1 MKLIAFEQR
10 DFDGLYSFMQPLW
23 HETYGGFLS
32 KEHID
37 RLLDC
42 YFSPIALKRYKSLGY
57 EYYKLD
63 NVGVLVFVDRG
74 DYVYMDKLYL
84 LPQARGKGYP
94 AFAFEQMAK
103 RGKDIMLSANRQN
116 ARALKCYQKNGF
128 VIVEEK
134 EIDFGNGMINYD
146 YILRKTITK

>member
-1 MKLIAFEQR
+1 MKLTAFTKE
-10 DFDGLYSFMQPLW
+10 DFEHLYEFMYPLW
-23 HETYGGFLS
+23 HETYSEILP
-32 KEHID
+32 KEQID
-37 RLLDC
+37 FLLDK
-42 YFSPIALKRYKSLGY
+42 YFSKDGIAYYLSQGY

-63 NVGVLVFVDRG
+63 DIGVLVYVQREAD
-74 DYVYMDKLYL
+74 VYMDKLYL

-146 YILRKTITK
+146 YVLRKTITK